1 MEIQSYEE
9 QMAQT
14 LEQLKQKYQ
23 SVLNSVQESGIRLS
37 HVHLQDNKIFI
48 QGEAPSEDAKN
59 RIWNQIKLVD
69 SSYSDLICDIK
80 VNPSLA
86 PAKAGAGT
94 SGVGSASGGG
104 LQTYTVQPGDTLS
117 KISQQFFGSAGE
129 YMKIFEANRDK
140 LESPDKIKA
149 GQTLKIPTST

>member
-1 MEIQSYEE
+1 
-9 QMAQT
+9 MAQT

-23 SVLNSVQESGIRLS
+23 SVLNSMQESGIRLA
-37 HVHLQDNKIFI
+37 HVHLQDNKLFI

-59 RIWNQIKLVD
+59 KIWNQIKLVD
-69 SSYSDLICDIK
+69 PSYSDLTCDIS
-80 VNPSLA
+80 VNPALA
-86 PAKAGAGT
+86 TAKAAAGA
-94 SGVGSASGGG
+94 SSAANVGGG

-129 YMKIFEANRDK
+129 YMRIFEANRDK

-149 GQTLKIPTST
+149 GQTLKIPS